1 MLCNAA
7 HAKSENEQC
16 YVRSVGLLT
25 TGCVATAAARLVAME
40 APAPASAASLNARHA
55 VTAGG
60 ATAAEVRPL
69 ATSHGVERR
78 TNDPER
84 RRWVCRDRRREAR
97 GDGHASADLR
107 RLPQRPTL
115 GRGWLELL
123 EASCL
128 TCIDS
133 ECRQSLLTTR
143 VEGRVDMLALGSCD
157 AHTPVA
163 RIQRWWRYAARRAKE
178 SVPPRACHRE
188 RAT

>member
-1 MLCNAA
+1 MPHTPKVKTSSATCGVWDYSRLGVSRPPPRGSWRWRRRRQ
-7 HAKSENEQC
+7 HAPPPSTPDT
-16 YVRSVGLLT
+16 RSQPGERQRQRC
-25 TGCVATAAARLVAME
+25 G
-40 APAPASAASLNARHA
+40 
-55 VTAGG
+55 
-60 ATAAEVRPL
+60 PL
-69 ATSHGVERR
+69 ATSHGAKRR
-78 TNDPER
+78 RGSPER
-84 RRWVCRDRRREAR
+84 RSWVCRDRRREAR
-97 GDGHASADLR
+97 GDGGASAAKR
-107 RLPQRPTL
+107 RLPQRPTF

-128 TCIDS
+128 T
-133 ECRQSLLTTR
+133 RQSLLTTR

>member
-1 MLCNAA
+1 MVTGRTDAARTRGSRASLHVCGTHTTPNTKILCNVADTLIA
-7 HAKSENEQC
+7 IYRSTVHPRSQRSPGPALPPHRPVLCKSHTPSQKSKRAVLRAT
-16 YVRSVGLLT
+16 YGVARS
-25 TGCVATAAARLVAME
+25 
-40 APAPASAASLNARHA
+40 
-55 VTAGG
+55 
-60 ATAAEVRPL
+60 
-69 ATSHGVERR
+69 
-78 TNDPER
+78 
-84 RRWVCRDRRREAR
+84 WVCRDRRREAR
-97 GDGHASADLR
+97 GDGGASAALR

-128 TCIDS
+128 T
-133 ECRQSLLTTR
+133 RQSLLTTR

>member
-1 MLCNAA
+1 MTRG
-7 HAKSENEQC
+7 SG
-16 YVRSVGLLT
+16 VGART
-25 TGCVATAAARLVAME
+25 HGTPQAARTR
-40 APAPASAASLNARHA
+40 ASLHVCGTHTTRKSCVESRTRLDRSTVHPRSERSLGPALPPHRPVQCCTRQKSKRAVLRATYGVAR
-55 VTAGG
+55 
-60 ATAAEVRPL
+60 
-69 ATSHGVERR
+69 S
-78 TNDPER
+78 
-84 RRWVCRDRRREAR
+84 WVCRDRRREAR
-97 GDGHASADLR
+97 GDGGASAALR

-128 TCIDS
+128 T
-133 ECRQSLLTTR
+133 RQSLLTTR

>member
-1 MLCNAA
+1 MTGRTDAAQPARTRLESVSACVCHTHNTKILCKVADTLIA
-7 HAKSENEQC
+7 IYRSTVHPRSERSPGPALPPH
-16 YVRSVGLLT
+16 RSVPCKSHTPSQKSKRAVLRATYG
-25 TGCVATAAARLVAME
+25 VAR
-40 APAPASAASLNARHA
+40 S
-55 VTAGG
+55 
-60 ATAAEVRPL
+60 
-69 ATSHGVERR
+69 
-78 TNDPER
+78 
-84 RRWVCRDRRREAR
+84 WVCRDRRREAR
-97 GDGHASADLR
+97 GDGGASAALR

-128 TCIDS
+128 T
-133 ECRQSLLTTR
+133 RQSLLTTR